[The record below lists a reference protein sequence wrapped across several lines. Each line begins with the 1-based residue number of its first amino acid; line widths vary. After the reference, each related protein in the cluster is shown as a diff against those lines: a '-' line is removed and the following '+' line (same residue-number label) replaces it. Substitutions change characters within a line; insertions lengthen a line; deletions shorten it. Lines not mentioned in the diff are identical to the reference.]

1 MKSIYKF
8 AIAVLALPFVLMSCS
23 DDDDYEPGPAPAE
36 NCMSVYFP
44 MQASYNY
51 EFLADDDCIVP
62 VTVKRAVSDEAVT
75 IPLTMRP
82 SLFR

>member
-44 MQASYNY
+44 TQFGKGVKCQA
-51 EFLADDDCIVP
+51 F
-62 VTVKRAVSDEAVT
+62 AV
-75 IPLTMRP
+75 
-82 SLFR
+82 